1 MGSRDMV
8 TSVTSFSRTGLSD
21 WLIQRVT
28 SIILL
33 AYFLLIAYQL
43 MGSVDYTGW
52 ARLFEQTW
60 MKVFTLMAALSLA
73 AHSWIGLWSV
83 FTDYLTERMLGP
95 KGNVIRL
102 VCQLGASLALVGY
115 VIWLHIFFHNRF
127 ILLLLL
133 SSHLIKCRYFYCHW
147 FKYRFTFLD

>member
-1 MGSRDMV
+1 MVGCCAMV

-43 MGSVDYTGW
+43 MGSVDYTSW
-52 ARLFEQTW
+52 KALFEHTW
-60 MKVFTLMAALSLA
+60 MKVFTLMATLSLA

-83 FTDYLTERMLGP
+83 FTDYLTERMLVP

-102 VCQLGASLALVGY
+102 CCQLSASIALVAY
-115 VIWLHIFFHNRF
+115 VIWVIV
-127 ILLLLL
+127 IV
-133 SSHLIKCRYFYCHW
+133 W
-147 FKYRFTFLD
+147 KY

>member
-1 MGSRDMV
+1 MV
-8 TSVTSFSRTGLSD
+8 SSVTSFSRTGLSD

-28 SIILL
+28 SVILL

-43 MGSVDYTGW
+43 MGSVDYTSW
-52 ARLFEQTW
+52 TRLFEQTW

-102 VCQLGASLALVGY
+102 VSQLGASLALVGY
-115 VIWLHIFFHNRF
+115 VIWVVVI
-127 ILLLLL
+127 IW
-133 SSHLIKCRYFYCHW
+133 S
-147 FKYRFTFLD
+147 

>member
-1 MGSRDMV
+1 MV

-28 SIILL
+28 SLVLL
-33 AYFLLIAYQL
+33 AYFIVIAYQL
-43 MGSVDYTGW
+43 LGSVDYNSW
-52 ARLFEQTW
+52 RLLFDQTW

-95 KGNVIRL
+95 KGNAIRL
-102 VCQLGASLALVGY
+102 LCQLGASLALVSY
-115 VIWLHIFFHNRF
+115 VFWVIVIIW
-127 ILLLLL
+127 
-133 SSHLIKCRYFYCHW
+133 S
-147 FKYRFTFLD
+147 

>member
-1 MGSRDMV
+1 MV

-28 SIILL
+28 SLVLL
-33 AYFLLIAYQL
+33 AYFIVIAYQL
-43 MGSVDYTGW
+43 LGSVDYTLW
-52 ARLFEQTW
+52 RSLFDQTW

-95 KGNVIRL
+95 KGNAIRL
-102 VCQLGASLALVGY
+102 LCQLGASLALVSY
-115 VIWLHIFFHNRF
+115 VFWVIVIIW
-127 ILLLLL
+127 
-133 SSHLIKCRYFYCHW
+133 S
-147 FKYRFTFLD
+147 

>member
-1 MGSRDMV
+1 MV
-8 TSVTSFSRTGLSD
+8 NSVTSFSRTGLSN

-43 MGSVDYTGW
+43 MGSVDYTSW

-60 MKVFTLMAALSLA
+60 MKVFTLLAALSLA

-115 VIWLHIFFHNRF
+115 VIWVVVIVW
-127 ILLLLL
+127 
-133 SSHLIKCRYFYCHW
+133 S
-147 FKYRFTFLD
+147 

>member
-1 MGSRDMV
+1 MV

-43 MGSVDYTGW
+43 MGSVDYTSW

-60 MKVFTLMAALSLA
+60 MKVFTLLAALSLA

-115 VIWLHIFFHNRF
+115 VICVVVIVW
-127 ILLLLL
+127 
-133 SSHLIKCRYFYCHW
+133 S
-147 FKYRFTFLD
+147 

>member
-1 MGSRDMV
+1 MV

-43 MGSVDYTGW
+43 MGSVDYTAW

-102 VCQLGASLALVGY
+102 VCQLVASLALVGY
-115 VIWLHIFFHNRF
+115 VIWVVVI
-127 ILLLLL
+127 IW
-133 SSHLIKCRYFYCHW
+133 S
-147 FKYRFTFLD
+147 

>member
-1 MGSRDMV
+1 MV

-43 MGSVDYTGW
+43 MGSVDYTSW

-95 KGNVIRL
+95 KGQRDSFGVSARRFT
-102 VCQLGASLALVGY
+102 GASRVRNLGGGD
-115 VIWLHIFFHNRF
+115 
-127 ILLLLL
+127 
-133 SSHLIKCRYFYCHW
+133 HLELIQGH
-147 FKYRFTFLD
+147 

>member
-1 MGSRDMV
+1 MV

-43 MGSVDYTGW
+43 MGSVDYTSW
-52 ARLFEQTW
+52 KALFEHTW
-60 MKVFTLMAALSLA
+60 MKVFTLMATLSLA

-102 VCQLGASLALVGY
+102 CCQLSASIALVAY
-115 VIWLHIFFHNRF
+115 VIWVIV
-127 ILLLLL
+127 IV
-133 SSHLIKCRYFYCHW
+133 W
-147 FKYRFTFLD
+147 KY

>member
-1 MGSRDMV
+1 MV

-28 SIILL
+28 SLVLL
-33 AYFLLIAYQL
+33 AYFIVIAYQL
-43 MGSVDYTGW
+43 LGSVYYTSW
-52 ARLFEQTW
+52 RLLFDQTW

-102 VCQLGASLALVGY
+102 FCQLGVSLALVGY
-115 VIWLHIFFHNRF
+115 VIWVIV
-127 ILLLLL
+127 IIW
-133 SSHLIKCRYFYCHW
+133 S
-147 FKYRFTFLD
+147 

>member
-1 MGSRDMV
+1 MV

-43 MGSVDYTGW
+43 MGSVDYTSW

-102 VCQLGASLALVGY
+102 VCQLGASPAQ
-115 VIWLHIFFHNRF
+115 
-127 ILLLLL
+127 
-133 SSHLIKCRYFYCHW
+133 
-147 FKYRFTFLD
+147 

>member
-1 MGSRDMV
+1 MV

-43 MGSVDYTGW
+43 MGSVDYTSW

-60 MKVFTLMAALSLA
+60 MKVFPLMAALALA

-102 VCQLGASLALVGY
+102 VFQLGASLALVGY
-115 VIWLHIFFHNRF
+115 VIWVVVI
-127 ILLLLL
+127 IW
-133 SSHLIKCRYFYCHW
+133 S
-147 FKYRFTFLD
+147 